1 MGLIKAAK
9 DAIGSMMADQ
19 WREYFYCDSLN
30 NDTLV
35 VKGQKRVTAG
45 RNSNTKGVDNIIT
58 NGSIIAVN
66 EGQCMLLVD
75 QGEITDFCADAGEF
89 VYDSSAE
96 PSLFYGGLGEGL
108 KNTFSSI
115 GKRFTFGGNAPR
127 DQRVY
132 FINTKEIMNN
142 LFGTASPIPFRVV
155 DENIMLDMDASI
167 RCNGQYSFKIADPL
181 VFYKK
186 ICSNVSESYTR
197 TELMTQMKSEFLNAL
212 QPAFAKIS
220 AMGIRYSMLPAHS
233 MEISNALRETL
244 SVQWRDLRGIEIVT
258 VSINSATLSEED
270 QEYIKELQRE
280 ATGASDRIARAKM
293 NTARAESLVGASQNA
308 GGALVGFMGLNMAD
322 AMGST
327 MMNRMGMQDM
337 GAPAMAG
344 GAGGM
349 MGAMNA
355 VGAGLGMQAAG
366 AGTQMAQNQGA
377 AAAVPGWTCSCGTVN
392 QGKFCTN
399 CGQPKPSQAG
409 WTCSCGTVNQG
420 KFCMNCGAKRPEG
433 APVFKC
439 DKCGWEPEDPAHP
452 PKFCPE
458 CGDIFD
464 DSDKR

>member
-142 LFGTASPIPFRVV
+142 L
-155 DENIMLDMDASI
+155 LW
-167 RCNGQYSFKIADPL
+167 NGKSHLRSGWWTKIL
-181 VFYKK
+181 CW
-186 ICSNVSESYTR
+186 IW
-197 TELMTQMKSEFLNAL
+197 
-212 QPAFAKIS
+212 
-220 AMGIRYSMLPAHS
+220 MLPSAVMDS
-233 MEISNALRETL
+233 IPLR
-244 SVQWRDLRGIEIVT
+244 LRTRWYFIRKY
-258 VSINSATLSEED
+258 A
-270 QEYIKELQRE
+270 
-280 ATGASDRIARAKM
+280 
-293 NTARAESLVGASQNA
+293 
-308 GGALVGFMGLNMAD
+308 
-322 AMGST
+322 AMCLK
-327 MMNRMGMQDM
+327 
-337 GAPAMAG
+337 AI
-344 GAGGM
+344 
-349 MGAMNA
+349 
-355 VGAGLGMQAAG
+355 
-366 AGTQMAQNQGA
+366 
-377 AAAVPGWTCSCGTVN
+377 
-392 QGKFCTN
+392 
-399 CGQPKPSQAG
+399 
-409 WTCSCGTVNQG
+409 
-420 KFCMNCGAKRPEG
+420 PEQ
-433 APVFKC
+433 
-439 DKCGWEPEDPAHP
+439 
-452 PKFCPE
+452 
-458 CGDIFD
+458 
-464 DSDKR
+464 S

>member
-244 SVQWRDLRGIEIVT
+244 SA
-258 VSINSATLSEED
+258 AT
-270 QEYIKELQRE
+270 R
-280 ATGASDRIARAKM
+280 
-293 NTARAESLVGASQNA
+293 
-308 GGALVGFMGLNMAD
+308 
-322 AMGST
+322 
-327 MMNRMGMQDM
+327 
-337 GAPAMAG
+337 
-344 GAGGM
+344 
-349 MGAMNA
+349 
-355 VGAGLGMQAAG
+355 
-366 AGTQMAQNQGA
+366 
-377 AAAVPGWTCSCGTVN
+377 GTVAI
-392 QGKFCTN
+392 T
-399 CGQPKPSQAG
+399 S
-409 WTCSCGTVNQG
+409 
-420 KFCMNCGAKRPEG
+420 
-433 APVFKC
+433 
-439 DKCGWEPEDPAHP
+439 PA
-452 PKFCPE
+452 
-458 CGDIFD
+458 
-464 DSDKR
+464 